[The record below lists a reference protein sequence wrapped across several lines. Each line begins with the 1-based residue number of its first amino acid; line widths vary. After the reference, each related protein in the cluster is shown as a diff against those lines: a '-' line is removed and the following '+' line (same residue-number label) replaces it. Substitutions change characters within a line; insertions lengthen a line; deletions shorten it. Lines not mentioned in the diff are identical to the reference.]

1 MRNRE
6 ADEEFLRGAVKRSGV
21 DDVVY
26 ISDNAYD
33 GGYEVRVGTLDF
45 FVDYETIDD
54 NDAAYVCKK
63 VIGSV

>member
-6 ADEEFLRGAVKRSGV
+6 ADEKFLRDAVKQSGV

-26 ISDNAYD
+26 VSENTYD

-54 NDAAYVCKK
+54 KDAACVCKK